1 MQISS
6 VNGGAWVNPAA
17 QNQQAA
23 ADRSGVHAPAQ
34 NNSSTEALNP
44 LEESSKTQD
53 RDANE
58 RYDGPTSERRQ
69 SQPEQKPE
77 PTSGE
82 SNSILSLPADDNSE
96 GSTLDLLG

>member
-23 ADRSGVHAPAQ
+23 ADRSGVHAAPQ
-34 NNSSTEALNP
+34 TNNSTEALNP

-58 RYDGPTSERRQ
+58 RYEGSNSDRRK
-69 SQPEQKPE
+69 SPPE
-77 PTSGE
+77 PQAPAPAPE
-82 SNSILSLPADDNSE
+82 SASILSLPADDNSLD
-96 GSTLDLLG
+96 STLDLLG